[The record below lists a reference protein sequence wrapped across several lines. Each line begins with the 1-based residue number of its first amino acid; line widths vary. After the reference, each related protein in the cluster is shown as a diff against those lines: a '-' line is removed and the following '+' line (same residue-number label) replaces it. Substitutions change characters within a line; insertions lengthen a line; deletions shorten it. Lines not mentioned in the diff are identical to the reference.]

1 MTPPRERANPPGI
14 ATVRAHLRHW
24 HTESGVPS
32 EFLTRYT
39 GRAMSAPPDDVT
51 ALVAED
57 SDEALMLSYAAGRA
71 AAFDALYARHKGGVY
86 RYLLRHCGNAGI
98 ADELFQDVWM
108 NAIRARDRYVP
119 TAKFT
124 TWLYTLAH
132 HRLVDHWRASGQAK
146 FASIDDDNDED
157 TRAAV
162 EALPASRREEPHAR
176 LATRQLREQLH
187 AALATLP
194 AVQRDAFLLQQEGGL
209 SLAEIAELTG
219 VGAET
224 VKSRLRYAVA
234 KLRGELASLRE
245 ESR

>member
-1 MTPPRERANPPGI
+1 
-14 ATVRAHLRHW
+14 
-24 HTESGVPS
+24 
-32 EFLTRYT
+32 
-39 GRAMSAPPDDVT
+39 MSAPREAT
-51 ALVAED
+51 AAAFAED
-57 SDEALMLSYAAGRA
+57 SDEALMQSYAAGRA
-71 AAFDALYARHKGGVY
+71 AAFDTLYARHKGGVY

-98 ADELFQDVWM
+98 AEEMFQDVWM

-146 FASIDDDNDED
+146 FASIDDDGDEG
-157 TRAAV
+157 TRATV
-162 EALPASRREEPHAR
+162 EALPASRREEPETR
-176 LATRQLREQLH
+176 IATRQLREQLH

-219 VGAET
+219 AGVET
-224 VKSRLRYAVA
+224 VKSRIRYAVA
-234 KLRGELASLRE
+234 KLRLELGDLQ
-245 ESR
+245 

>member
-1 MTPPRERANPPGI
+1 MA
-14 ATVRAHLRHW
+14 
-24 HTESGVPS
+24 
-32 EFLTRYT
+32 
-39 GRAMSAPPDDVT
+39 APARKDD
-51 ALVAED
+51 AED
-57 SDEALMLSYAAGRA
+57 GDEALMLRYASGVAES
-71 AAFDALYARHKGGVY
+71 FDALYGRHRAGVY

-98 ADELFQDVWM
+98 AEEMFQDVWM
-108 NAIRARDRYVP
+108 NAIRARDRYAP

-146 FASIDDDNDED
+146 FASIDDDGDED
-157 TRAAV
+157 TRAMV
-162 EALPASRREEPHAR
+162 EALPASRRDEPETRIDA
-176 LATRQLREQLH
+176 RQLREQLH

-209 SLAEIAELTG
+209 SLAEIGQLTG
-219 VGAET
+219 VGVET

-234 KLRGELASLRE
+234 KLRGELATLGASLRE

>member
-1 MTPPRERANPPGI
+1 MLAPRDDPSTP
-14 ATVRAHLRHW
+14 
-24 HTESGVPS
+24 
-32 EFLTRYT
+32 F
-39 GRAMSAPPDDVT
+39 
-51 ALVAED
+51 AED
-57 SDEALMLSYAAGRA
+57 SDEALMQAYAAGRA
-71 AAFDALYARHKGGVY
+71 AAFDTLYARHKGGVY

-98 ADELFQDVWM
+98 AEEMFQDVWM

-146 FASIDDDNDED
+146 FTSIDDDGDEG
-157 TRAAV
+157 TRATV
-162 EALPASRREEPHAR
+162 EALPGSRHDEPEAR
-176 LATRQLREQLH
+176 IDARQLREQLH

-194 AVQRDAFLLQQEGGL
+194 AVQRDAFLLQQEGGR
-209 SLAEIAELTG
+209 SLAEIASLTG
-219 VGAET
+219 VGLET

-234 KLRGELASLRE
+234 KLRGELKSLSASLRE

>member
-1 MTPPRERANPPGI
+1 MLVPR
-14 ATVRAHLRHW
+14 
-24 HTESGVPS
+24 
-32 EFLTRYT
+32 
-39 GRAMSAPPDDVT
+39 DDT
-51 ALVAED
+51 AASIAED
-57 SDEALMLSYAAGRA
+57 SDEALMQAYAAGRA
-71 AAFDALYARHKGGVY
+71 AAFDSLYARHKGGMY

-98 ADELFQDVWM
+98 AEEMFQDVWM

-146 FASIDDDNDED
+146 FASIDDDGDEG

-162 EALPASRREEPHAR
+162 EALPASRRDEPEAR
-176 LATRQLREQLH
+176 IDTRQVREQLH

-209 SLAEIAELTG
+209 SLAEIGNLTG
-219 VGAET
+219 VGVET

-234 KLRGELASLRE
+234 KLRGELSSLRSPLTSPPDASLRE

>member
-1 MTPPRERANPPGI
+1 
-14 ATVRAHLRHW
+14 
-24 HTESGVPS
+24 
-32 EFLTRYT
+32 
-39 GRAMSAPPDDVT
+39 MSAPPKDAAT
-51 ALVAED
+51 AVAED

-71 AAFDALYARHKGGVY
+71 AAFDTLYARHKGGVY

-132 HRLVDHWRASGQAK
+132 NRLVDHWRASGQAK
-146 FASIDDDNDED
+146 FASIDDDSDEG
-157 TRAAV
+157 TRATV
-162 EALPASRREEPHAR
+162 EALSAARREEPEMR
-176 LATRQLREQLH
+176 LATRQLRDQLH

-245 ESR
+245 E

>member
-1 MTPPRERANPPGI
+1 MP
-14 ATVRAHLRHW
+14 
-24 HTESGVPS
+24 
-32 EFLTRYT
+32 
-39 GRAMSAPPDDVT
+39 APTDDV
-51 ALVAED
+51 AAPYAED

-71 AAFDALYARHKGGVY
+71 AAFDTLYARHKGGVY
-86 RYLLRHCGNAGI
+86 RYLLRHCGNAGT

-108 NAIRARDRYVP
+108 NAIRARDRYAP

-146 FASIDDDNDED
+146 FASIDDDGDESA
-157 TRAAV
+157 RAAV
-162 EALPASRREEPHAR
+162 EALPASRREEPEVR
-176 LATRQLREQLH
+176 LATRQLRDQLH

-234 KLRGELASLRE
+234 KLRGELTSLRPSLRE
-245 ESR
+245 EPR